1 MRTNINIQFL
11 DSILELIYK
20 LDKKELERRFSS
32 KDKEEIYQFIENEF
46 LSISEIQDL
55 LSSVNIDRNE
65 LFYIVYDLIKLYFN
79 QDNNVINK
87 TMLLSKHASNDG
99 FDWPNNVECF
109 NKIEEEVLE
118 LKKALND
125 GNIDNIKEELGDIL
139 FTLSSFSRLS
149 EINIIECLNL
159 ANKKF
164 EKRFKRL
171 KVLLEDE
178 NLDLN
183 LASSEI
189 KEKFWNKAKKEI
201 ESS

>member
-46 LSISEIQDL
+46 FSISEIQDL

-149 EINIIECLNL
+149 EINIIDCLNL

-164 EKRFKRL
+164 EKRFRRL

-183 LASSEI
+183 LASSEM

>member
-1 MRTNINIQFL
+1 MRTNINIKFL
-11 DSILELIYK
+11 DSILELIYNF
-20 LDKKELERRFSS
+20 DKKELERRFSS
-32 KDKEEIYQFIENEF
+32 KDKEEIYQLIEDEF

-65 LFYIVYDLIKLYFN
+65 LFNIVYDLIKLYFN

-149 EINIIECLNL
+149 EINIIDCLNL

-164 EKRFKRL
+164 EKRFRRL

>member
-1 MRTNINIQFL
+1 
-11 DSILELIYK
+11 
-20 LDKKELERRFSS
+20 
-32 KDKEEIYQFIENEF
+32 
-46 LSISEIQDL
+46 
-55 LSSVNIDRNE
+55 
-65 LFYIVYDLIKLYFN
+65 
-79 QDNNVINK
+79 
-87 TMLLSKHASNDG
+87 TMLLSKNASNDG

-189 KEKFWNKAKKEI
+189 KEKFWNKAKKE
-201 ESS
+201 

>member
-149 EINIIECLNL
+149 EINIIDCLNL

-164 EKRFKRL
+164 EKRFRRL

-183 LASSEI
+183 LASSEM

>member
-46 LSISEIQDL
+46 FSISEIQDL

-65 LFYIVYDLIKLYFN
+65 LFYIVYYLIKLYFN

-149 EINIIECLNL
+149 EINIIDCLNL

-183 LASSEI
+183 VASSEI

>member
-46 LSISEIQDL
+46 FSISEIQDL

-65 LFYIVYDLIKLYFN
+65 LFYIVYYLIKLYFN

-149 EINIIECLNL
+149 EINIIDCLNL

-164 EKRFKRL
+164 EKRFRRL

-183 LASSEI
+183 VASSEI